1 LSRKNIIACAIQTL
15 RRAGRE
21 EKGQREASGAGSGN
35 SFWSDG
41 GGVTIWLGISWDGEN
56 STPGSV
62 DLKEIGAGETTQ
74 GAEGLLSIRVAEHD
88 SGHERDFG
96 EGDGF

>member
-1 LSRKNIIACAIQTL
+1 MSRRISQDMQFRHCGGLERSK
-15 RRAGRE
+15 R
-21 EKGQREASGAGSGN
+21 GAGGLRGGSGK
-35 SFWSDG
+35 SCWGDG
-41 GGVTIWLGISWDGEN
+41 GRVTIWRGISRDGEN
-56 STPGSV
+56 SSLGSV

-88 SGHERDFG
+88 SGHERDFD